1 MPSGLYFT
9 PDDDQGVLLDEIT
22 DSTLTTA
29 LHWRQFSEDYIAI
42 MEGDLREGK
51 HNISIFMQPKFSTI
65 SKHTNAVL
73 SEIEVF
79 KISNPD
85 NNHGSV
91 SPVHLVASTTP
102 EKSEESVLFY
112 TKNQIATVPTFRLTL
127 INVAVYHIR
136 CDAENKSIKTN
147 N

>member
-1 MPSGLYFT
+1 MKYPRLSLKRNLT
-9 PDDDQGVLLDEIT
+9 KVL
-22 DSTLTTA
+22 
-29 LHWRQFSEDYIAI
+29 
-42 MEGDLREGK
+42 
-51 HNISIFMQPKFSTI
+51 QPKFFTI
-65 SKHTNAVL
+65 SKHTNAIL
-73 SEIEVF
+73 NGIEVF